1 MSEES
6 RDGSPTPPM
15 PEIEGGVLRFLYQG
29 GSHLLGYSTRVEV
42 AGFHVFDRPPTVS
55 LLAFPLTAEG
65 WTEAWAAFTG
75 MEPEIQPYSGTDDPG
90 PILAAKD
97 AAVRTVTGGA
107 AGHPPGSGAATFLQA
122 CAALT
127 LFGFLIAALVVFAH
141 ATPCTGCEVD
151 GALIGIGI
159 VLIAAGIVVCAL
171 LYGLGLTLEYV
182 ISIRIAVDRLNG
194 ILDGPEKP

>member
-1 MSEES
+1 
-6 RDGSPTPPM
+6 M

-97 AAVRTVTGGA
+97 AVARSRASRA
-107 AGHPPGSGAATFLQA
+107 ASRPPGAEAVTFLQA
-122 CAALT
+122 CAVLT
-127 LFGFLIAALVVFAH
+127 PFGAVIAALVVFAH
-141 ATPCTGCEVD
+141 ATPCDGCEVN
-151 GALIGIGI
+151 GPLIGLGIAIIGLGI
-159 VLIAAGIVVCAL
+159 VFCAL
-171 LYGLGLTLEYV
+171 LYGLGLTLEHL
-182 ISIRIAVDRLNG
+182 ISIRSALDRQNVVVDGTGTRHA
-194 ILDGPEKP
+194 ET